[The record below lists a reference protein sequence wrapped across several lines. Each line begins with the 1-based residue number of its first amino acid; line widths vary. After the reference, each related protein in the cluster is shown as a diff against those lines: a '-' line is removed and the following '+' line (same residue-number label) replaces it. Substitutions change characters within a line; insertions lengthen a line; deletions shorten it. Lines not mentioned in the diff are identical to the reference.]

1 MNCTHDVSR
10 KNVGEHRALI
20 VGGSGGIG
28 AALSRA
34 LVSKGADVTN
44 LSRSSDG
51 FDISDPEK
59 VKLHMDHLSGT
70 FQTVIVA
77 SGILAPVGK
86 RPEKSLNEIDAD
98 HMMRVLAVNA
108 IGPALILRHLPRL
121 LPLSDRSVVGVITAR
136 VGSVGDNYLGGW
148 YSYRASKAAAN
159 QIVHTAA
166 IEISRKRKNAIVVAL
181 HPGTVE
187 TPFTAHFPGHSK
199 TAPTE
204 AAANLLSVLEG
215 LNSSSTGSFVDW
227 AGKTVPW

>member
-51 FDISDPEK
+51 FDISDPDK

-77 SGILAPVGK
+77 SGILASVGK

-108 IGPALILRHLPRL
+108 IGPAPMERTRYRPSHRNLKAWAVFTDGPELTLAVSGQLLCSFTKPAIHPVLQHL
-121 LPLSDRSVVGVITAR
+121 
-136 VGSVGDNYLGGW
+136 
-148 YSYRASKAAAN
+148 
-159 QIVHTAA
+159 
-166 IEISRKRKNAIVVAL
+166 
-181 HPGTVE
+181 
-187 TPFTAHFPGHSK
+187 
-199 TAPTE
+199 
-204 AAANLLSVLEG
+204 
-215 LNSSSTGSFVDW
+215 
-227 AGKTVPW
+227 